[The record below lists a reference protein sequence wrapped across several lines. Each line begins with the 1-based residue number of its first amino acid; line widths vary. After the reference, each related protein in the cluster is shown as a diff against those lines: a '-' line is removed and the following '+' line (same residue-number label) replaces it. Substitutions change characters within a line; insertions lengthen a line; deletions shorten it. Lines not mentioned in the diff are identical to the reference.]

1 MVKKVA
7 LVLSGGVS
15 LGSYIAG
22 ALDELLTAFAA
33 APDQYQIDIITGAS
47 AGATSAALIAHGLLY
62 RGGQTELR
70 PAWVDKV
77 DITDL
82 LAPDIPRG
90 EPLSLLNS
98 RRIRE
103 VARESLAWDS
113 AAPLRRAPFCASRL
127 TVGMTLTN
135 MTALPYASHVAQ
147 PSAHGPELYVQ
158 PRNAEQETFVLTT
171 THDPLHPVW
180 DRLATVA
187 RASAA
192 IPLVFP
198 LVQLERQA
206 EDPAQ
211 YPQPPGFAGKRRF
224 WYCDGGAFNNL
235 PVDLAWHYMC
245 AAAGTDQEERVLQ
258 DRVVVVVNP
267 WRPNLKLPAPTLAY
281 PALLEQAAGLLGA
294 MLNESSARAF
304 QGEVVPRMPPPALA
318 GAERGIPGLDAP
330 PAAVLGRFALVM
342 PAAVDARLR
351 GNHLHALG
359 AFLDRRFR
367 EYDFRR
373 GAADARLVARAT
385 LGIRYPERPAHFYEP
400 DSDPRLH
407 CDLTGY
413 AALGEIPSSNLRYA
427 HRSVRQVF
435 EAALDRR
442 IDALLAAW
450 DLPLPG
456 LVEAPLD
463 NAVKP
468 LIKTYLRAQLPAAW
482 DL

>member
-158 PRNAEQETFVLTT
+158 SRNAEQETFVLTT

-235 PVDLAWHYMC
+235 PVDLAWH
-245 AAAGTDQEERVLQ
+245 
-258 DRVVVVVNP
+258 
-267 WRPNLKLPAPTLAY
+267 
-281 PALLEQAAGLLGA
+281 
-294 MLNESSARAF
+294 
-304 QGEVVPRMPPPALA
+304 
-318 GAERGIPGLDAP
+318 
-330 PAAVLGRFALVM
+330 
-342 PAAVDARLR
+342 
-351 GNHLHALG
+351 
-359 AFLDRRFR
+359 
-367 EYDFRR
+367 
-373 GAADARLVARAT
+373 
-385 LGIRYPERPAHFYEP
+385 
-400 DSDPRLH
+400 
-407 CDLTGY
+407 
-413 AALGEIPSSNLRYA
+413 
-427 HRSVRQVF
+427 
-435 EAALDRR
+435 
-442 IDALLAAW
+442 
-450 DLPLPG
+450 
-456 LVEAPLD
+456 
-463 NAVKP
+463 
-468 LIKTYLRAQLPAAW
+468 
-482 DL
+482 